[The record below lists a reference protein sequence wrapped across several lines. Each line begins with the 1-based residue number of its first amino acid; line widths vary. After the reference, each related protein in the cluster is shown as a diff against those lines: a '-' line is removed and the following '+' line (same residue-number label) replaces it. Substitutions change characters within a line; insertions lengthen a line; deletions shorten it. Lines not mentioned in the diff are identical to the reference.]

1 MSAGE
6 TNEPASKVNVRR
18 DKRTKIA
25 MDVLLSE
32 ANLKAYTAS
41 PIHW

>member
-1 MSAGE
+1 MSAGV
-6 TNEPASKVNVRR
+6 TKEPASKVNVRR

-32 ANLKAYTAS
+32 VTLKVHTAS